1 MDEEEDLKNFEKMFP
16 SPPKTK
22 PGYYSESKN
31 NNGMGEDSMA
41 ENNLLND
48 NSQPR
53 STNLLADSKKVDNSN
68 KNMDYIP
75 EEGGS
80 NKSRRRYLVRSFKR
94 KSRKSRKSKKSK
106 KRKHLKKRTTRSR

>member
-1 MDEEEDLKNFEKMFP
+1 MNEEEIKNFENMFP
-16 SPPKTK
+16 SPPTTK
-22 PGYYSESKN
+22 PGYYTESKN
-31 NNGMGEDSMA
+31 NNSMGEESMT

-48 NSQPR
+48 NSQSR

-68 KNMDYIP
+68 KNMEYMP
-75 EEGGS
+75 EAGGS

-94 KSRKSRKSKKSK
+94 KSRKSRKTK